1 MAVGAF
7 REIERSYFDLR
18 WHLDPVAASQAGLTA
33 YDGQFGHYSA
43 ESMRAHLVALKSL
56 AAALEEAAVGDLEE
70 EIDRTALL
78 NDARSTIQRYEKE
91 QPQRRNPEFW
101 LSHALSGLH
110 VLLRPGDR
118 TAEERGR
125 AVVERLEGIG
135 ALLDEAQGTIVDPPA
150 VFVDTA
156 RAVVPGG
163 LTLVREVAF
172 EAQAGNPGLAERLSA
187 AATAAQEA
195 LTGYL
200 VALDR
205 WRGGAEANGFALG
218 EELFN
223 HRLHYEHALRDTAPE
238 LWRYGHHLVD
248 EVEADLAQRAGRFGA
263 PWSEVIDRLRAE
275 HPVTDELLGTY
286 ERAMLD
292 ARAFVVERGL
302 AAIPDAPLSVIPT
315 PEFMRPLVPFAAYD
329 PPGAYARDRTGWFYV
344 TLPDPRLPEEE
355 RERVLQDHCRHEFA
369 ATALHEGYPG
379 HHLQIGHALNLA
391 SETRRNV
398 WSPLTVEGW
407 ALYCEDLMAEQGF
420 YRTEEERL
428 FQRMHLLWRAVR
440 VLLDVGLHT
449 RGMTIEEAVGLLES
463 RLHIER
469 ANAEAEVRRYCAWPT
484 YQLCYAT
491 GRRELLRLRDDFRAA
506 RGDAYSLRAFHDA
519 VLSYGGLPVSL
530 ARWGLGLGE

>member
-1 MAVGAF
+1 MAVAPF
-7 REIERSYFDLR
+7 RDIERSYFDLR
-18 WHLDPVAASQAGLTA
+18 WHLDPVAASQAGLTTH
-33 YDGQFGHYSA
+33 DGQYGQYGA
-43 ESMRAHLVALKSL
+43 EPMRAHLAALKAL
-56 AAALEEAAVGDLEE
+56 AAALEEAAVGSLDE

-78 NDARSTIQRYEKE
+78 NDARATIQRYEQE

-101 LSHALSGLH
+101 LSHALTGVH

-125 AVVERLEGIG
+125 AVAERLEGI
-135 ALLDEAQGTIVDPPA
+135 AAVLEEAQGTIVDPPA

-163 LTLVREVAF
+163 LTLVREAAF
-172 EAQAGNPGLAERLSA
+172 EAQSGNPGLTERLST
-187 AATAAQEA
+187 AATEAQGA
-195 LTGYL
+195 LTGFL
-200 VALDR
+200 RALER
-205 WRGGAEANGFALG
+205 WRGGAQADGYALG

-238 LWRYGHHLVD
+238 LWRYGHRLVE
-248 EVEADLAQRAGRFGA
+248 EVEADLDRRAGRFGGS
-263 PWSEVIDRLRAE
+263 WSEVVDRLRAE

-329 PPGAYARDRTGWFYV
+329 APGAYALDRTGLFYV

-379 HHLQIGHALNLA
+379 HHLQIGHALNLS

-420 YRTEEERL
+420 YRTDEERL

-449 RGMTIEEAVGLLES
+449 RGMTIDAAIDMLVS

-491 GRRELLRLRDDFRAA
+491 GRRELLQLRDDFRAA

-530 ARWGLGLGE
+530 TRWGLGLGE

>member
-1 MAVGAF
+1 MAVAPF
-7 REIERSYFDLR
+7 RDIERSYFDLR
-18 WHLDPVAASQAGLTA
+18 WHLDPVAASQAGLTTH
-33 YDGQFGHYSA
+33 DGQYGHYGA
-43 ESMRAHLVALKSL
+43 EPMRAHLAALKAL
-56 AAALEEAAVGDLEE
+56 AAALEEAAVGSLDE

-78 NDARSTIQRYEKE
+78 NDARATIQRYEQE

-101 LSHALSGLH
+101 LSHALTGVH

-118 TAEERGR
+118 TAAERGR
-125 AVVERLEGIG
+125 AVAERLEGI
-135 ALLDEAQGTIVDPPA
+135 AAVLEEAQGTIVDPPA

-156 RAVVPGG
+156 LAVVPGG
-163 LTLVREVAF
+163 LSLVREAAF
-172 EAQAGNPGLAERLSA
+172 EAQGGNPGLAERLST
-187 AATAAQEA
+187 AATAAQAA
-195 LTGYL
+195 LTGFL
-200 VALDR
+200 RALER
-205 WRGGAEANGFALG
+205 WRGGAAADGYALG

-238 LWRYGHHLVD
+238 LWRYGHRLVE
-248 EVEADLAQRAGRFGA
+248 EVEADLTRRAGRFGGS
-263 PWSEVIDRLRAE
+263 WSEVVDRLRAE

-329 PPGAYARDRTGWFYV
+329 APGAYALDRTGLFYV

-420 YRTEEERL
+420 YRTDEERL

-449 RGMTIEEAVGLLES
+449 RGMTIDGAIDMLVS

-491 GRRELLRLRDDFRAA
+491 GRRELLQLRDDFRAA
-506 RGDAYSLRAFHDA
+506 RGDAYSLRGFHDA

-530 ARWGLGLGE
+530 TRWGLGLGE

>member
-1 MAVGAF
+1 VAIASF
-7 REIERSYFDLR
+7 RDVERSYFDLR
-18 WHLDPVAASQAGLTA
+18 WHLDPVAASQAGLTT
-33 YDGQFGHYSA
+33 YDGQYGHYGA
-43 ESMRAHLVALKSL
+43 EPMRAHLAALKAL
-56 AAALEEAAVGDLEE
+56 AAALEEAAVGSLDE

-78 NDARSTIQRYEKE
+78 NDARSTIQRFELE

-101 LSHALSGLH
+101 LSHALTGVH

-125 AVVERLEGIG
+125 AVAERLEAIAGV
-135 ALLDEAQGTIVDPPA
+135 LEEAQGTIEDPPA

-163 LTLVREVAF
+163 LTLVREAAF
-172 EAQAGNPGLAERLSA
+172 EAQAGNSGLAPRLSA
-187 AATAAQEA
+187 AATEAQGA
-195 LTGYL
+195 LTGFL
-200 VALDR
+200 SALER
-205 WRGGAEANGFALG
+205 WRGAARADGFALG

-238 LWRYGHHLVD
+238 LWRFGHRLVE
-248 EVEADLAQRAGRFGA
+248 EVEADLAQRAARFGGS
-263 PWSEVIDRLRAE
+263 WSDVIDRLRAE

-302 AAIPDAPLSVIPT
+302 AAIPHAPLSVIPT

-329 PPGAYARDRTGWFYV
+329 APGAYARDRTGLFYV

-379 HHLQIGHALNLA
+379 HHLQIGHALNLS

-420 YRTEEERL
+420 YRTDEERL

-449 RGMTIEEAVGLLES
+449 RGMTIGEAIDMLVS

-491 GRRELLRLRDDFRAA
+491 GRRELLQLRDDFRSA
-506 RGDAYSLRAFHDA
+506 RGEAYSLRGFHDA
-519 VLSYGGLPVSL
+519 VLSYGGLPLSL
-530 ARWGLGLGE
+530 TRWGLGLGE